1 MKGVL
6 LVNTG
11 SPKTCNRQD
20 VKFFIKSM
28 LSDPYVMTVPDWF
41 RPILVNGIIIPLRQ
55 FSSTAHYKE
64 IWDDN
69 KKESPL
75 LYYANSL
82 AEKLEELTQLPVEV
96 SMRYGQPDTRLA
108 LDRLMAKS
116 NTLHEVIV
124 LPLFPQYAESSY
136 KTAVEEVGKCFLKRP
151 YPFRLRFIEPYFSHP
166 AYIKALAQSIKPY
179 IQKDFDKLIF
189 TFHSLPLSHVE
200 KGWEMGRDF
209 DYVFQTKE
217 TVRLVLKEL
226 DLDVKRTRQVYHS
239 AIGSKWLEPSLDE
252 TMKELAD
259 EGLKKIIVV
268 APGFAADNLETLYDI
283 DIKAKQFFLK
293 QGGLEFQFVPC
304 LNSEEFWVRRVAQ
317 IIS

>member
-1 MKGVL
+1 
-6 LVNTG
+6 
-11 SPKTCNRQD
+11 
-20 VKFFIKSM
+20 
-28 LSDPYVMTVPDWF
+28 
-41 RPILVNGIIIPLRQ
+41 
-55 FSSTAHYKE
+55 
-64 IWDDN
+64 
-69 KKESPL
+69 
-75 LYYANSL
+75 
-82 AEKLEELTQLPVEV
+82 
-96 SMRYGQPDTRLA
+96 
-108 LDRLMAKS
+108 
-116 NTLHEVIV
+116 
-124 LPLFPQYAESSY
+124 
-136 KTAVEEVGKCFLKRP
+136 
-151 YPFRLRFIEPYFSHP
+151 
-166 AYIKALAQSIKPY
+166 
-179 IQKDFDKLIF
+179 
-189 TFHSLPLSHVE
+189 
-200 KGWEMGRDF
+200 MGRDF